1 MSLTSFE
8 SEKKTYTLRLF
19 DKKYTIVSSD
29 SEEFI
34 GRIANLTE
42 RKIRELM
49 TLNKGISL
57 ETAAVIASLQLTES
71 ILHMTNENNR
81 LLREIEDG
89 R

>member
-34 GRIANLTE
+34 GRIASLAE

>member
-8 SEKKTYTLRLF
+8 GEKKTYTLRLF

-34 GRIANLTE
+34 GRIASLTE

>member
-8 SEKKTYTLRLF
+8 GEKKTYTLRLF

-34 GRIANLTE
+34 GRIASLAE

>member
-8 SEKKTYTLRLF
+8 GEKKTYTLRLF

-34 GRIANLTE
+34 GRVANLTE